1 MADVTLYVYF
11 PLISTKVRPNARV
24 KHAITDESRKTYV
37 LMIDRSFNIFAETVG
52 SIPGGGG
59 DGVIGTILEPFGSF
73 SLDRVTYFVNRTKRL
88 DHFHGSTSDSVH
100 RSLGFEP
107 KTGTASPCQSRP
119 QEKVDQLISTLL
131 PEVLDA

>member
-107 KTGTASPCQSRP
+107 ERGRVLPHQQTQRAQSNRLWATFW
-119 QEKVDQLISTLL
+119 E
-131 PEVLDA
+131 E